1 MKLES
6 IDERAGSNLSGRR
19 VSGRC
24 LCGAV
29 EPEIDFPAFWAWH
42 DHSEASRR
50 AHGAA
55 YATYIGCWRK
65 RARVAKGRR
74 SIARFEDAKTGSTR
88 SFCSR
93 CGTPLLYERKSSP
106 HMALSRG
113 RSSPAVPAASHAIT
127 WPSRSF
133 RIGPTQANGLSPSRA
148 IPGSSGNARN
158 RAGARGTLMTLVP
171 QTLGRSALR
180 AMRRHPSDRWRA
192 APSGRARRM
201 EKTNSGWPRW

>member
-1 MKLES
+1 MKLERVS
-6 IDERAGSNLSGRR
+6 QRAAANVSGRQ

-29 EPEIDFPAFWAWH
+29 ELEIDFPAFWAWH

-74 SIARFEDAKTGSTR
+74 SIARFEDAKTASTR

-106 HMALSRG
+106 HMVNIPRALFTGRTGREPRYHVAIEELQDWAYTGKRLVPLKAYPGVVWERPKSRG
-113 RSSPAVPAASHAIT
+113 RLRNIDDVQFLDRRVP
-127 WPSRSF
+127 
-133 RIGPTQANGLSPSRA
+133 
-148 IPGSSGNARN
+148 
-158 RAGARGTLMTLVP
+158 
-171 QTLGRSALR
+171 SA
-180 AMRRHPSDRWRA
+180 
-192 APSGRARRM
+192 RARIVQVAQEELIRA
-201 EKTNSGWPRW
+201 SG